1 MLGKTTSAI
10 AASVLAAAGLLAW
23 SAPAAAA
30 PVSQVAASVPS
41 CVETDLDDSGFTD
54 ELTVTNT
61 CFYSVRVKV
70 VLAYMSDTPCDTI
83 RSGRSVTWSW
93 GYPGRFDGLA
103 EC

>member
-1 MLGKTTSAI
+1 MFGKAI
-10 AASVLAAAGLLAW
+10 SITAASALAVAGLLAW

-30 PVSQVAASVPS
+30 PVPQAAASVPG

-61 CFYSVRVKV
+61 CLYSVRVKV

-83 RSGRSVTWSW
+83 RSGRSVTWTW

-103 EC
+103 DC